1 MGSPASL
8 RNVPWEV
15 GRGQGVQKSQ
25 EKEGLEIKFRL
36 LDAQP
41 VNDAKEQSFPYTGS
55 LQAG

>member
-1 MGSPASL
+1 M
-8 RNVPWEV
+8 PWEV
-15 GRGQGVQKSQ
+15 GGVEGQKSQ

-55 LQAG
+55 LQVG